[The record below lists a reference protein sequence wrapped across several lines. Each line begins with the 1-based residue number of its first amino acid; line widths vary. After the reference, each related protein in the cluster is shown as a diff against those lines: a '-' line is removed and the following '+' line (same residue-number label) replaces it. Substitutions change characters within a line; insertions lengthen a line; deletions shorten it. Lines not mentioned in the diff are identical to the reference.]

1 VTTQLLAAV
10 DLGSNSFRLEIGR
23 IEGDRVVPIDTIK
36 DTVRFG
42 AGFDAEGFLQPE
54 TCARALAALARFG
67 ERLRGF
73 APGKVRAVGTN
84 ALRVARNAQE
94 FLPLAERALGF
105 PIEIIAGREEARL
118 VYLGVSH
125 TLAFASEP
133 RLVFDIGG
141 GSTEF
146 IIGRGY
152 EAEHMESLPLGCVTY
167 TLRYFGDHR
176 YSAKAFQKAELAARS
191 RLEEIASDFNARR
204 WRSAYASSGTAR
216 ALAEILERNGWS
228 REGITPAGL
237 ALLRERMIHAGDA
250 RSLLQAGIAA
260 LKPERAPVLAGGL
273 AIMSAIL
280 SELTIEQALPAG
292 GALRLGVLYD
302 LLGRFEHADIRE
314 TTVLRMNERFGVD
327 NAQATR
333 VAALAEQLLEH
344 WRPAPDEHS
353 RQLLRWAASW
363 HEVGRM
369 VAHDDYH
376 KHGAYVLEHAD
387 LPGFSTGEQRH
398 VGRLVL
404 SQRGNLRKLR
414 DSLDDPRLFPLVL
427 ALRLAVI
434 FAHSRRDLD
443 WPPLSL
449 RSGRGPRLKLARDWL
464 DAHPLTAF
472 LLEAEALAWRQE
484 GIDFRLET
492 P

>member
-1 VTTQLLAAV
+1 
-10 DLGSNSFRLEIGR
+10 
-23 IEGDRVVPIDTIK
+23 
-36 DTVRFG
+36 
-42 AGFDAEGFLQPE
+42 
-54 TCARALAALARFG
+54 
-67 ERLRGF
+67 
-73 APGKVRAVGTN
+73 
-84 ALRVARNAQE
+84 
-94 FLPLAERALGF
+94 
-105 PIEIIAGREEARL
+105 
-118 VYLGVSH
+118 
-125 TLAFASEP
+125 
-133 RLVFDIGG
+133 
-141 GSTEF
+141 
-146 IIGRGY
+146 
-152 EAEHMESLPLGCVTY
+152 MESLPLGCVTY

-344 WRPAPDEHS
+344 WHPAPDEHS

-369 VAHDDYH
+369 
-376 KHGAYVLEHAD
+376 
-387 LPGFSTGEQRH
+387 
-398 VGRLVL
+398 VL